1 MIMVEITA
9 NTVKEL
15 REKTGAGI
23 MDCKAALSECN
34 GDIEAAVDYLRK
46 KGLAAA
52 SKKSGRVAAEGL
64 IACSKT
70 DKSGSLI
77 ELNSETDFV
86 ARNDKFQ
93 QLAKTL
99 VGVAGEFNGDVEAM
113 KVSKPNG
120 FSKTVSEEIVEHI
133 AVIGENINLRRVASI
148 SVEDG
153 VVGSYVHNATAENLG
168 KIGVLVAL
176 ESSGDK
182 EKLMN
187 YGKFLA
193 MHIAAAK
200 PEALERSDLDPKS
213 VEQERQI
220 FIQQSIDSGNSP
232 EIAQKMVEGRMRKFF
247 EEVVLLEQTYMIDNK
262 TKISDLINQISSDVG
277 ASVKIT
283 KYVRFALGEGIDT
296 SSVE

>member
-1 MIMVEITA
+1 MAEITA

-23 MDCKAALSECN
+23 MDCKAALGECN

-64 IACSKT
+64 IACTKA

-93 QLAKTL
+93 QLAKSL
-99 VGVAGEFNGDVEAM
+99 VAVAAEFKDDVEAM
-113 KVSKPNG
+113 KASKPNG

-133 AVIGENINLRRVASI
+133 AVIGENINLRRIASI
-148 SVEDG
+148 SVENG

-182 EKLMN
+182 EKLIN
-187 YGKFLA
+187 YGKFIA

-200 PEALERSDLDPKS
+200 PEALQRSDLDPKA

-262 TKISDLINQISSDVG
+262 TKISELLNQISADVG
-277 ASVKIT
+277 ADVKIT
-283 KYVRFALGEGIDT
+283 KYVRFALGEGIDI
-296 SSVE
+296 SSAE